1 MANIKISELSSSLSL
16 TGTEIIPL
24 VQSGSTVKTT
34 AQAIANLATSVTSA
48 SFAIS
53 SSRAQNATSASFA
66 TTTTSASYALTASY
80 AMNGGGGGGGV
91 SYTSYVAKISGDSPI
106 TSSVFEN
113 TTGLTFTWASGSS
126 YAPAF
131 SYTTTISS
139 VDPTKIAVFLAG
151 EFILFDEKGI
161 TVVYPKPAYKITT
174 VNSTTATL
182 DIFYDTGYSS
192 TPVGTPITVE
202 VRIYP

>member
-66 TTTTSASYALTASY
+66 TTSTSASFALTASY
-80 AMNGGGGGGGV
+80 AANGGGGGGGV
-91 SYTSYVAKISGDSPI
+91 SYTSYVAKISGDSPV

-126 YAPAF
+126 YEPAY

-139 VDPTKIAVFLAG
+139 VDPTKIAVF
-151 EFILFDEKGI
+151 FQK
-161 TVVYPKPAYKITT
+161 YR
-174 VNSTTATL
+174 S
-182 DIFYDTGYSS
+182 
-192 TPVGTPITVE
+192 
-202 VRIYP
+202 

>member
-1 MANIKISELSSSLSL
+1 MANVKISELTSASTL

-34 AQAIANLATSVTSA
+34 AQDIADLAS
-48 SFAIS
+48 
-53 SSRAQNATSASFA
+53 
-66 TTTTSASYALTASY
+66 
-80 AMNGGGGGGGV
+80 GV
-91 SYTSYVAKISGDSPI
+91 SYTSYVAKISGDSPV

-113 TTGLTFTWASGSS
+113 TTGLTFTWASGST
-126 YAPAF
+126 YEPAY

-192 TPVGTPITVE
+192 IPVGTPITVE

>member
-1 MANIKISELSSSLSL
+1 MANVKISELSSASSL

-34 AQAIANLATSVTSA
+34 AQDIADLA
-48 SFAIS
+48 
-53 SSRAQNATSASFA
+53 
-66 TTTTSASYALTASY
+66 
-80 AMNGGGGGGGV
+80 GGGA
-91 SYTSYVAKISGDSPI
+91 SYTSYVAKISGDSPV

-126 YAPAF
+126 YEPAY

-139 VDPTKIAVFLAG
+139 VDPAKIAVFLAG
-151 EFILFDEKGI
+151 EFVLYDFKGV
-161 TVVYPKPAYKITT
+161 TVIFPKPAYKITT
-174 VNSTTATL
+174 VNSTTATI
-182 DIFYDTGYSS
+182 DIFYDKSYGEV
-192 TPVGTPITVE
+192 PVGTPVTVE

>member
-1 MANIKISELSSSLSL
+1 MANVKISELSSASSL

-34 AQAIANLATSVTSA
+34 AQDIADLA
-48 SFAIS
+48 
-53 SSRAQNATSASFA
+53 
-66 TTTTSASYALTASY
+66 
-80 AMNGGGGGGGV
+80 GGGGV
-91 SYTSYVAKISGDSPI
+91 SYTSYVAIVSGDSPV

-126 YAPAF
+126 YEPAY

-151 EFILFDEKGI
+151 EAVLFDEKGT
-161 TVVYPKPAYKITT
+161 TVIFPKPAYNITT
-174 VNSTTATL
+174 VNSTTATI
-182 DIFYDTGYSS
+182 DIFYDRVYFGA
-192 TPVGTPITVE
+192 PIGIPITVE